1 LARIQLCGR
10 LVVELDGRRVEERL
24 PGRQGR
30 LLFVFL
36 AVNRLRPMTRD
47 ELVAALWP
55 DGRDGGLAPLLSKLR
70 HVVPLSGRGAVRLS
84 LPADAWIDLEAA
96 REAVHRAESA
106 VALGDWAEA
115 WAPAR
120 VAIHTGARGFLP
132 GEDVPWADAVRRELE
147 DLRVRALEAAAEAGL
162 ALGGAELA
170 GAKRSARTLVELE
183 PYRDSGYRFLMQAL
197 ALEGNRA
204 EALALYERL
213 RTLLRDELGAAP
225 APETQALHRLLL
237 G

>member
-1 LARIQLCGR
+1 M
-10 LVVELDGRRVEERL
+10 VELGGSRVEHRL

-47 ELVAALWP
+47 ELVEALWP

-70 HVVPLSGRGAVRLS
+70 HVVPLSGRGEVHLS

-132 GEDVPWADAVRRELE
+132 GEDAPWADAVRRELE
-147 DLRVRALEAAAEAGL
+147 DLRVRALEAAAQAGL
-162 ALGGAELA
+162 ELGGAELA

-183 PYRDSGYRFLMQAL
+183 PYRESGYRFLMQAL
-197 ALEGNRA
+197 AAEGNRA
-204 EALALYERL
+204 EALALYEGL
-213 RTLLRDELGAAP
+213 RTLLRDELGASP
-225 APETQALHRLLL
+225 APETQALHRSLL